1 MPSHDLTAYWLM
13 DGAEMIVY
21 FVSENRACVC
31 VLHAEESERACA
43 NLLSACVAQFVQP
56 KAKESFALPERER
69 ERDVVCARPGSG
81 SETRK
86 KMRV

>member
-1 MPSHDLTAYWLM
+1 M
-13 DGAEMIVY
+13 
-21 FVSENRACVC
+21 CVR
-31 VLHAEESERACA
+31 VARGGERASVC
-43 NLLSACVAQFVQP
+43 QPFVCLRRP
-56 KAKESFALPERER
+56 VCSTEAKESFALPERER